1 MARLRLW
8 RGQGTVDS
16 ILNLKN
22 LQICEMR
29 WHESMFRV
37 QLKPLSF
44 ATREPN
50 SSAHESDGAPQLK
63 PTLKQLKSQKWYRM
77 RKHRF

>member
-1 MARLRLW
+1 MSHRERERVSAEINIVYTAYIILRY
-8 RGQGTVDS
+8 GKAATVEGTVD

-37 QLKPLSF
+37 QLKPLSC
-44 ATREPN
+44 
-50 SSAHESDGAPQLK
+50 
-63 PTLKQLKSQKWYRM
+63 Y
-77 RKHRF
+77 